1 MNCAAV
7 SILYSQNRISIA
19 DDTVRRTAA
28 SEELAALINKRRSD
42 SLTYF
47 KITGNMG
54 NSVQESVFPAE
65 TPLAMAYVPFQKW
78 EEPYAPNEALAAGT
92 IFPSL
97 DLPFEGS
104 KSRKK

>member
-1 MNCAAV
+1 M
-7 SILYSQNRISIA
+7 
-19 DDTVRRTAA
+19 
-28 SEELAALINKRRSD
+28 
-42 SLTYF
+42 TYF

-54 NSVQESVFPAE
+54 NSVQESVFPTE